1 MGEPLYHAKWIK
13 LWADGAKIQYKTDA
27 GNWVDVIAFNSMA
40 MHDIE
45 YRVKPEEP
53 WKPKDGGSYLFVNS
67 CGNVDEKIWDSS
79 KLDEKHYENGNCFHL
94 QSDAEA
100 VAEQVKAAMK
110 GVLKISAP
118 NAENFQLDGKDAEIK
133 ALKEE
138 LETLK
143 IRCENLHKAKEQ
155 LISSHVSVDD
165 VTLTGGEVA
174 LIRALRKARIK
185 DIPKYAHSVLVYEKE
200 GETRSSVSQL
210 CVAFTTDG
218 LASGIGTEDAIID
231 ALNKIKAERETN

>member
-13 LWADGAKIQYKTDA
+13 LWADGAKIQYKTGA
-27 GNWVDVIAFNSMA
+27 GNWVDVISFNSMA
-40 MHDIE
+40 AHDIE
-45 YRVKPEEP
+45 YRIKPEIEEP
-53 WKPKDGGSYLFVNS
+53 WKPKYGGSYLFVNS
-67 CGNVDEKIWDSS
+67 CGVVDEKLWKSS
-79 KLDEKHYENGNCFHL
+79 TVDEIRYENGNCFHL

-100 VAEQVKAAMK
+100 AAERVKAAMK

-118 NAENFQLDGKDAEIK
+118 NAENFQLDDKPITDGE
-133 ALKEE
+133 KE
-138 LETLK
+138 
-143 IRCENLHKAKEQ
+143 
-155 LISSHVSVDD
+155 
-165 VTLTGGEVA
+165 

-200 GETRSSVSQL
+200 GETRSMVSQL

-231 ALNKIKAERETN
+231 ALNKIKAEREDGNG